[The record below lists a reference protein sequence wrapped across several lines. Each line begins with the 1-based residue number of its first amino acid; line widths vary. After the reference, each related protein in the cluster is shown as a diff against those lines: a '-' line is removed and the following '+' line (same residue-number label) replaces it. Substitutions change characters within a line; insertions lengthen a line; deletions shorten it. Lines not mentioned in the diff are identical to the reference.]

1 MDVPDDDVRRNSR
14 RLTFSTANF
23 DDYAVALMAKLR
35 VNLTADRIL
44 SGELQHPLVQY
55 QRDNL
60 ANLQALNVPFYTSA
74 QLLADPVQCFVTF
87 LRAVTAA
94 ILHDPAPVPVIG
106 DLNALQEAQNTFRQ
120 AESFI
125 YSTIVSTLQV
135 GKSMHYARSCPFGAG
150 QLLLRAW
157 GSSSN

>member
-1 MDVPDDDVRRNSR
+1 MDVPDDDVRRSSR

-35 VNLTADRIL
+35 VNITADRIL

-74 QLLADPVQCFVTF
+74 QLLADPVQSFMNF
-87 LRAVTAA
+87 MRAVTAA
-94 ILHDPAPVPVIG
+94 ILRAPAPVPVIG

-125 YSTIVSTLQV
+125 YSTIVSTPRRINFAKHCRKEKKTYQI
-135 GKSMHYARSCPFGAG
+135 K
-150 QLLLRAW
+150 QQ
-157 GSSSN
+157 